1 MSRFVQP
8 LTLRGLAGASLLWLG
23 ACSSPLP
30 RPVAPPPLAAPS
42 AAPAQPRAAAP
53 VAVAPVSPA
62 LPAPPIAS
70 APVASAPLEPAPV
83 PTPVVVSVPAISPA
97 VAARFPEPAVSFATP
112 AFEPGRT
119 AFTRNDELRAILHG
133 LVRASD
139 GSARGTAID
148 VLPLGSSQ
156 RGAPIEALA
165 FTRAVD
171 AAPAA
176 AAPASAAASAPI
188 PLPLPAR
195 RPAVLVIAG
204 QHGDEPASTE
214 ALVVI
219 AQQLAA
225 GRFDRVLDQVDVF
238 LLPRA
243 NPDGAALGQRAT
255 ADGHD
260 LNRDHLLLATPEAQA
275 QAQLVRD
282 IAPIV
287 VLDLHEYRVDDGLFV
302 AKFGAVQRFDAL
314 LQYATTGNLPRF
326 VTKASEEWFRAPLA
340 SSLNGAGFATDWY
353 HTVSVDPAD
362 RKVAMGGVGAQI
374 GRNANG
380 LKNAVSLIVETRGGG
395 LGRTDLKRRVQVQVS
410 AVGNV
415 LATAAR
421 RADDLVK
428 LRQFVERDVAA
439 GACQGEAVIDA
450 ERTPSEY
457 ALAMLDPQSGAI
469 RRVTVAW
476 DSALELKVLRSR
488 PRPCGYWLAA
498 SENDAVRRLRL
509 LGVEV
514 QQLDLAG
521 EMRGEAYRETGRAA
535 ATGDVG
541 EAAVRLRVQT
551 QPVLIDVPA
560 ASYYVSL
567 EQPLAN
573 LAIAALEPESPVG
586 YAANGVISSVESVAR
601 VLSRPEQRMTAVP

>member
-1 MSRFVQP
+1 MQKRVGSPRVR
-8 LTLRGLAGASLLWLG
+8 LLAGAGALWLG
-23 ACSSPLP
+23 ACASSPMP
-30 RPVAPPPLAAPS
+30 RPVAAAPS
-42 AAPAQPRAAAP
+42 SPSAVAVSPSVMPRAASFAGFAP
-53 VAVAPVSPA
+53 
-62 LPAPPIAS
+62 LPPSAAS
-70 APVASAPLEPAPV
+70 APVAP
-83 PTPVVVSVPAISPA
+83 PTPTPPVVSVPAISPA
-97 VAARFPEPAVSFATP
+97 VAARFPEPAANFATP
-112 AFEPGRT
+112 AFELGRT
-119 AFTRNDELRAILHG
+119 AFTRNDELHAILRG
-133 LVRASD
+133 LVRSGD
-139 GSARGTAID
+139 VSARGTTID
-148 VLPLGSSQ
+148 VLPLGTSQ

-165 FTRAVD
+165 VTRAVD

-176 AAPASAAASAPI
+176 AAPASASASSPSPAPT
-188 PLPLPAR
+188 R
-195 RPAVLVIAG
+195 RPAVVVIAG
-204 QHGDEPASTE
+204 QHGDEPAGTE

-225 GRFDRVLDQVDVF
+225 GRFDRVLDRVDVF

-255 ADGHD
+255 ADGSD
-260 LNRDHLLLATPEAQA
+260 LNRDHLLLVTPEAQA

-287 VLDLHEYRVDDGLFV
+287 VLDLHEYPVDDALFV

-314 LQYATTGNLPRF
+314 LQYATVGNLPRF
-326 VTKASEEWFRAPLA
+326 VTKAAEEWFRAPLA
-340 SSLNGAGFATDWY
+340 ASLIAAGFATDWY
-353 HTVSVDPAD
+353 HTVSVDPTD
-362 RKVAMGGVGAQI
+362 RRVVMGGVGAQI

-380 LKNAVSLIVETRGGG
+380 LKNAVSLIVESRGGG

-410 AVGNV
+410 AVGSV
-415 LATAAR
+415 LAIAAR

-428 LRQFVERDVAA
+428 LRQFVEREVTA

-476 DSALELKVLRSR
+476 DSSLELRVLRSR

-514 QQLDLAG
+514 QQLDAAG
-521 EMRGEAYRETGRAA
+521 EMRGETYRETGRSTV
-535 ATGDVG
+535 TGDGG
-541 EAAVRLRVQT
+541 ESAIRLRVQT
-551 QPVLIDVPA
+551 QPVLIDVPGT
-560 ASYYVSL
+560 SYYVSL

-573 LAIAALEPESPVG
+573 LAIAALEPESPAG
-586 YAANGVISSVESVAR
+586 YAANGVIARVEAVAR
-601 VLSRPEQRMTAVP
+601 VLLRPELRMTPVP

>member
-1 MSRFVQP
+1 MRIVR
-8 LTLRGLAGASLLWLG
+8 LLALRGLASASLLWFG
-23 ACSSPLP
+23 ACSSPVP
-30 RPVAPPPLAAPS
+30 RPIAPLPASSSS
-42 AAPAQPRAAAP
+42 AATVSQAQPRAAVPAAIAP
-53 VAVAPVSPA
+53 SVPA
-62 LPAPPIAS
+62 MTSAPAPRPA
-70 APVASAPLEPAPV
+70 APL
-83 PTPVVVSVPAISPA
+83 PTPAVVSVPAISPA
-97 VAARFPEPAVSFATP
+97 VAARFPEPAVTFATP

-133 LVRASD
+133 LVRSSD
-139 GSARGTAID
+139 GSARGTTVD
-148 VLPLGSSQ
+148 VLPLGTSQ
-156 RGAPIEALA
+156 RGAPIEVLA
-165 FTRAVD
+165 FTRAIVM
-171 AAPAA
+171 APAA
-176 AAPASAAASAPI
+176 AAPASASASSPAPA
-188 PLPLPAR
+188 PAR

-204 QHGDEPASTE
+204 QHGDEPAGTE
-214 ALVVI
+214 ALVVV

-255 ADGHD
+255 ADGSD
-260 LNRDHLLLATPEAQA
+260 LNRDHLLLGTPEAQA

-326 VTKASEEWFRAPLA
+326 VTKAAEEWFRAPLA
-340 SSLNGAGFATDWY
+340 TGLNAAGFATDWY

-380 LKNAVSLIVETRGGG
+380 LKNAVSLIVESRGGG
-395 LGRTDLKRRVQVQVS
+395 LGRTDLRRRVQVQVS
-410 AVGNV
+410 AVGSV
-415 LATAAR
+415 LTIAAR

-428 LRQFVERDVAA
+428 LRQFVEREVTA
-439 GACQGEAVIDA
+439 GACQGEAVIAA
-450 ERTPSEY
+450 EQTPSEY

-476 DSALELKVLRSR
+476 DSALELRVLRSR

-498 SENDAVRRLRL
+498 SESDAVRRLRL

-514 QQLDLAG
+514 QQLDAAG
-521 EMRGEAYRETGRAA
+521 EMRGETYRETGRSA
-535 ATGDVG
+535 ATGDGG
-541 EAAVRLRVQT
+541 ESAARLRVQT
-551 QPVLIDVPA
+551 QPVLIDVPGT
-560 ASYYVSL
+560 SYYVSL

-573 LAIAALEPESPVG
+573 LAIAALEPESPAG
-586 YAANGVISSVESVAR
+586 YAANGVIASVESVAR
-601 VLSRPEQRMTAVP
+601 VLLRPELRMTAVP